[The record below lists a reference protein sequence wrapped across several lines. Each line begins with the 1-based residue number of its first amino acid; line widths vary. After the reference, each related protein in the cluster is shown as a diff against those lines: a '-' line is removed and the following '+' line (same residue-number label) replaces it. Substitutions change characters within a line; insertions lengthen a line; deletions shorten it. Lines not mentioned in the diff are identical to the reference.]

1 MRIIL
6 VGGGKVGAALCR
18 SLVEENHDVVL
29 IEQKESVLKQ
39 LTKRY
44 DIMGLLGNGA
54 NHTVLEQADIQD
66 CDIFIAMT
74 DKDEVNMIAAVLAK
88 QMGATETIVRVRNPE
103 YSNAYFKERNF
114 LGFSLVI
121 NPELLTARY
130 IANSLDFPNA
140 KSVEYFVNGRVMLME
155 FSVSD
160 QSVLSHMSLAEF
172 RRTFGNI
179 VICAIQRQESVLI
192 PDGND
197 TILPGDRIF
206 VTGSRVEM
214 VLFHNFV
221 KYKLIKNVMIIGAGR
236 IAYYLLSLLQHNKIN
251 LKVIER
257 DEQHAQWL
265 SQAFPHLNIV
275 VGDGTAKEVLLE
287 ESAANYDAVATLTG
301 VDEENIIASLFLEK
315 LGVTKNITKVNR
327 TSLLE
332 IMDHNFIASGSIIT
346 PKRIAADAVMH
357 FIRGRDNAQDSNLDA
372 MHHLAN
378 GHIETLQFDIRN
390 KNKMAGQ
397 QLKHIKLKDN
407 VLIAAIIRQGQT
419 IYPTGED
426 RLEVGDK
433 IVVITLLKTI
443 TNSYDLMK
451 RSRHE

>member
-29 IEQKESVLKQ
+29 IEQKESVLKH

-44 DIMGLLGNGA
+44 DIIGLLGNGA
-54 NHTVLEQADIQD
+54 NHKILEQADIQD

-74 DKDEVNMIAAVLAK
+74 DKDEVNMISAVLAK
-88 QMGATETIVRVRNPE
+88 QMGAKDTIVRVRNPE

-130 IANSLDFPNA
+130 IANSIDFPNA
-140 KSVEYFVNGRVMLME
+140 KSVEHFVNGRVMLME

-160 QSVLSHMSLAEF
+160 QSVLSHMSLSEF
-172 RRTFGNI
+172 RRKFGNI
-179 VICAIQRQESVLI
+179 VICAVQRQDTILI

-197 TILPGDRIF
+197 RILPGDRIF

-221 KYKLIKNVMIIGAGR
+221 KHKLIKNMMIIGAGR
-236 IAYYLLSLLQHNKIN
+236 IAYYLLSLLRNNKIN

-257 DEQHAQWL
+257 DEKHAQWL
-265 SQAFPHLNIV
+265 SQEFPHLNIV
-275 VGDGTAKEVLLE
+275 VGDGTAKDVLLE
-287 ESAANYDAVATLTG
+287 ESAASYDAVATLTG

-315 LGVTKNITKVNR
+315 VGVQKNITKVNR

-332 IMDHNFIASGSIIT
+332 IIDHNFVSSSIVT
-346 PKRIAADAVMH
+346 PKSIAADAVMH
-357 FIRGRDNAQDSNLDA
+357 FVRGRDNAQDSNLDA
-372 MHHLAN
+372 MHHVAN
-378 GHIETLQFDIRN
+378 GRIETLQFEVRD

-397 QLKHIKLKDN
+397 QLSNIKLKDN
-407 VLIAAIIRQGQT
+407 VLIAAIIRKGRT

-426 RLEVGDK
+426 ILEVGDK
-433 IVVITLLKTI
+433 IVVITLLKNI
-443 TNSYDLMK
+443 TKIHDLMK

>member
-29 IEQKESVLKQ
+29 IEQKESVLKH

-44 DIMGLLGNGA
+44 DIIGLLGNGA
-54 NHTVLEQADIQD
+54 NHKILEQADIQD

-74 DKDEVNMIAAVLAK
+74 DKDEVNMISAVLAK
-88 QMGATETIVRVRNPE
+88 QMGAKDTIVRVRNPE
-103 YSNAYFKERNF
+103 YSNTYFKERNF

-130 IANSLDFPNA
+130 IANSIDFPNA
-140 KSVEYFVNGRVMLME
+140 KSVEHFVNGRVMLME

-160 QSVLSHMSLAEF
+160 QSVLSHMSLSEF
-172 RRTFGNI
+172 RRKFGNI
-179 VICAIQRQESVLI
+179 VICAVQRQDTILI

-197 TILPGDRIF
+197 RILPGDRIF

-221 KYKLIKNVMIIGAGR
+221 KHKLIKNMMIIGAGR
-236 IAYYLLSLLQHNKIN
+236 IAYYLLSLLRNNKIN

-257 DEQHAQWL
+257 DEKHAQWL
-265 SQAFPHLNIV
+265 SQEFPHLNIV
-275 VGDGTAKEVLLE
+275 VGDGTAKDVLLE
-287 ESAANYDAVATLTG
+287 ESAASYDAVATLTG

-315 LGVTKNITKVNR
+315 VGVQKNITKVNR

-332 IMDHNFIASGSIIT
+332 IIDHNFVSSSIVT
-346 PKRIAADAVMH
+346 PKSIAADAVMH
-357 FIRGRDNAQDSNLDA
+357 FVRGRDNAQDSNLDA
-372 MHHLAN
+372 MHHVAN
-378 GHIETLQFDIRN
+378 GRIETLQFEVRD

-397 QLKHIKLKDN
+397 QLSNIKLKDN
-407 VLIAAIIRQGQT
+407 VLIAAIIRKGRA

-426 RLEVGDK
+426 ILEVGDK
-433 IVVITLLKTI
+433 IVVITLLKNI
-443 TNSYDLMK
+443 TKIHDLMK

>member
-29 IEQKESVLKQ
+29 IEQKESVLKH

-44 DIMGLLGNGA
+44 DIIGLLGNGA
-54 NHTVLEQADIQD
+54 NHKILEQADIQD

-74 DKDEVNMIAAVLAK
+74 DKDEVNMISAVLAK
-88 QMGATETIVRVRNPE
+88 QMGAKDTIVRVRNPE

-130 IANSLDFPNA
+130 IANSIDFPNA
-140 KSVEYFVNGRVMLME
+140 KSVEHFVNGRVMLME

-160 QSVLSHMSLAEF
+160 QSVLSHMSLSEF
-172 RRTFGNI
+172 RRKFGNI
-179 VICAIQRQESVLI
+179 VICAVQRQNTILI

-197 TILPGDRIF
+197 RILPGDRIF

-221 KYKLIKNVMIIGAGR
+221 KHKLIKNMMIIGAGR
-236 IAYYLLSLLQHNKIN
+236 IAYYLLSLLRNNKIN

-257 DEQHAQWL
+257 DEKHAQWL
-265 SQAFPHLNIV
+265 SQEFPHLNIV
-275 VGDGTAKEVLLE
+275 VGDGTAKDVLLE
-287 ESAANYDAVATLTG
+287 ESAASYDAVATLTG

-315 LGVTKNITKVNR
+315 VGVQKNITKVNR

-332 IMDHNFIASGSIIT
+332 IIDHNFVSSSIVT
-346 PKRIAADAVMH
+346 PKSIAADAVMH
-357 FIRGRDNAQDSNLDA
+357 FVRGRDNAQDSNLDA
-372 MHHLAN
+372 MHHVAN
-378 GHIETLQFDIRN
+378 GRIETLQFEVRD

-397 QLKHIKLKDN
+397 QLSNIKLKDN
-407 VLIAAIIRQGQT
+407 VLIAAIIRKGRA

-426 RLEVGDK
+426 ILEVGDK
-433 IVVITLLKTI
+433 IVVITLLKNI
-443 TNSYDLMK
+443 TKIHDLMK

>member
-18 SLVEENHDVVL
+18 SLVEENHDIVL
-29 IEQKESVLKQ
+29 IEQKESVLKH

-44 DIMGLLGNGA
+44 DIIGLLGNGA
-54 NHTVLEQADIQD
+54 NHKILEQADIQD

-74 DKDEVNMIAAVLAK
+74 DKDEVNMISAVLAK
-88 QMGATETIVRVRNPE
+88 QMGAKETIVRVRNPE

-130 IANSLDFPNA
+130 IANSIDFPNA
-140 KSVEYFVNGRVMLME
+140 KSVEHFVNGRVMLME

-160 QSVLSHMSLAEF
+160 QSVLSHMSLSEF
-172 RRTFGNI
+172 RQKFGNI
-179 VICAIQRQESVLI
+179 VICAIQRQDTILI

-197 TILPGDRIF
+197 RILPGDRIF

-221 KYKLIKNVMIIGAGR
+221 KHKLIKNMMIIGAGR
-236 IAYYLLSLLQHNKIN
+236 IAYYLLSLLRNNKIN

-257 DEQHAQWL
+257 DEKHAQWL
-265 SQAFPHLNIV
+265 SQEFPHLNIV
-275 VGDGTAKEVLLE
+275 VGDGTAKNVLLE
-287 ESAANYDAVATLTG
+287 ESAASYDAVATLTG

-315 LGVTKNITKVNR
+315 VGVQKNITKVNR

-332 IMDHNFIASGSIIT
+332 IIDHNFVSSSIVT
-346 PKRIAADAVMH
+346 PKSIAADAVMH
-357 FIRGRDNAQDSNLDA
+357 FVRGRDNAQDSNLDA
-372 MHHLAN
+372 MHHVAN
-378 GHIETLQFDIRN
+378 GRIETLQFEVRD

-397 QLKHIKLKDN
+397 QLSNIKLKHN
-407 VLIAAIIRQGQT
+407 VLIAAIIRKGRT

-426 RLEVGDK
+426 ILEVGDK
-433 IVVITLLKTI
+433 IVVITLLKNI
-443 TNSYDLMK
+443 TKIHDLMK

>member
-1 MRIIL
+1 MQIIL

-29 IEQKESVLKQ
+29 IEQKESVLKH

-44 DIMGLLGNGA
+44 DIIGLLGNGA
-54 NHTVLEQADIQD
+54 NHKILEQADIQD

-88 QMGATETIVRVRNPE
+88 QMGAKETIVRVRNPE

-130 IANSLDFPNA
+130 IANSIDFPNA
-140 KSVEYFVNGRVMLME
+140 KSVEHFVNGRVMLME

-160 QSVLSHMSLAEF
+160 QSVLSHMSLSEF
-172 RRTFGNI
+172 RRKFGNI
-179 VICAIQRQESVLI
+179 VICAIQRQDTILI

-197 TILPGDRIF
+197 TILPKDRIF

-221 KYKLIKNVMIIGAGR
+221 KHKLIKNMMIIGAGR
-236 IAYYLLSLLQHNKIN
+236 IAYYLLSLLRNNKIN

-257 DEQHAQWL
+257 DEKHAQWL
-265 SQAFPHLNIV
+265 SQEFPHLNIV
-275 VGDGTAKEVLLE
+275 VGDGTAKDVLLE

-315 LGVTKNITKVNR
+315 VGVPKNITKVNR

-332 IMDHNFIASGSIIT
+332 IIDHNFVSSSIIT
-346 PKRIAADAVMH
+346 PKSIAADTVMH
-357 FIRGRDNAQDSNLDA
+357 FVRGRDNAQDSNLDA
-372 MHHLAN
+372 MHHVAN
-378 GHIETLQFDIRN
+378 GRIETLQFEIRE

-397 QLKHIKLKDN
+397 QLSNIKLKDN
-407 VLIAAIIRQGQT
+407 VLIAAIIRKGRT

-426 RLEVGDK
+426 ILEVGDK
-433 IVVITLLKTI
+433 IVIITLLKNI
-443 TNSYDLMK
+443 TKIYDLMK
-451 RSRHE
+451 RSRNE

>member
-29 IEQKESVLKQ
+29 IEQKESVLKH

-44 DIMGLLGNGA
+44 DIIGLLGNGA
-54 NHTVLEQADIQD
+54 NHKILEQADIQD

-74 DKDEVNMIAAVLAK
+74 DKDEVNMISAVLAK
-88 QMGATETIVRVRNPE
+88 QMGAKDTIVRVRNPE
-103 YSNAYFKERNF
+103 YSNTYFKERNF

-130 IANSLDFPNA
+130 IANSIDFPNA
-140 KSVEYFVNGRVMLME
+140 KSVEHFVNGRVMLME

-160 QSVLSHMSLAEF
+160 QSVLSHMSLSEF
-172 RRTFGNI
+172 RRKFGNI
-179 VICAIQRQESVLI
+179 VICAVQRQDTILI

-197 TILPGDRIF
+197 RILPGDRIF

-221 KYKLIKNVMIIGAGR
+221 KHKLIKNMMIIGAGR
-236 IAYYLLSLLQHNKIN
+236 IAYYLLSLLRNNKIN

-257 DEQHAQWL
+257 DEKHAQWL
-265 SQAFPHLNIV
+265 SQEFPHLNIV
-275 VGDGTAKEVLLE
+275 VGDGTAKDVLLE
-287 ESAANYDAVATLTG
+287 ESAASYDAVATLTG

-315 LGVTKNITKVNR
+315 VGVQKNITKVNR

-332 IMDHNFIASGSIIT
+332 IIDHNFVSSSIVT
-346 PKRIAADAVMH
+346 PKSIAADAVMH
-357 FIRGRDNAQDSNLDA
+357 FVRGRDNAQDSNLDA
-372 MHHLAN
+372 MHHVAN
-378 GHIETLQFDIRN
+378 GRIETLQFEVRD

-397 QLKHIKLKDN
+397 QLSNIKLKDN
-407 VLIAAIIRQGQT
+407 VLIAAIIRKGRT
-419 IYPTGED
+419 SYPTGED
-426 RLEVGDK
+426 ILEVGDK
-433 IVVITLLKTI
+433 IVVITLLKNI
-443 TNSYDLMK
+443 TKIHDLMK